1 MQPDDVYGSYP
12 SGESAQAGWTG
23 TLTGERQFGEYV
35 STVGDTVSSRVGQ
48 IAEFLVDRP
57 LLVGSV
63 VVGAAGAFAG
73 SRVARM
79 IAMRRRKTA
88 SRRAMETLSVAMA
101 VIGSMATRESTRRA
115 MNRLTDAGK
124 GIAAPA
130 QGVVGSVTGRLPVAG
145 KDRAGQPGMISRI
158 GYGISLVPLALALI
172 RNPLV
177 RETGFRFLARR
188 ARGR

>member
-1 MQPDDVYGSYP
+1 
-12 SGESAQAGWTG
+12 
-23 TLTGERQFGEYV
+23 
-35 STVGDTVSSRVGQ
+35 
-48 IAEFLVDRP
+48 
-57 LLVGSV
+57 
-63 VVGAAGAFAG
+63 
-73 SRVARM
+73 
-79 IAMRRRKTA
+79 
-88 SRRAMETLSVAMA
+88 METLSVAMA